1 MDIIID
7 ANIIRRDLKLND
19 KNFEILTDYLNKT
32 NSNLIYPSIV
42 IQEVK
47 GLYKRALKER
57 VEQFTTVNRK
67 LKSTL
72 VTTEIAELPVINIE
86 IESENY
92 IEFIHNKLG
101 TTSDNIIEYKN
112 EFLPELVSRAIDR
125 KKPLDNKGQQFRDG
139 LLWLSLLD
147 YAINTEEKRVAFI
160 SDNPTDFAEKGENK
174 LCVELL
180 EETNEKGI
188 EIVYFRTL
196 DDFAKQHA
204 SVIEFI
210 TKEWISENIDNEI
223 IESLFEET
231 LDNLDDDL
239 ILEGIE
245 LDHNESK
252 TGYLNRSDYL
262 SSNLLDFYVY
272 EKTDG
277 TILLNAEWEF
287 ETEFEVEIERVIER
301 DSSRYEHRYTID
313 PITGEPE
320 MDMVFIPD
328 YSIDQEFD
336 YKHDTPLFRGK
347 FVIRIENK
355 KVTDYDL
362 KAWDWG

>member
-32 NSNLIYPSIV
+32 NSELIYPSIV
-42 IQEVK
+42 IEEVK

-57 VEQFTTVNRK
+57 HQQFISANRK

-72 VTTEIAELPVINIE
+72 VTTELAELPSINIE
-86 IESENY
+86 TESDDY
-92 IEFIHNKLG
+92 IDFIHNKLG
-101 TTSDNIIEYKN
+101 TTDNNIIDYKN
-112 EFLPELVSRAIDR
+112 EFLPELVRRAIER

-147 YAINTEEKRVAFI
+147 YALNTDEKRVGFI
-160 SDNPTDFAEKGENK
+160 SDNPSDFAEKGENK
-174 LCVELL
+174 LCSELL
-180 EETNEKGI
+180 NETIEKGI

-210 TKEWISENIDNEI
+210 TEQWIEENIDNQI

-231 LDNLDDDL
+231 LDNIDDDL
-239 ILEGIE
+239 ILDGIE
-245 LDHNESK
+245 LEHNETK
-252 TGYLNRSDYL
+252 TGHLNRSDYIT
-262 SSNLLDFYVY
+262 SKLLGFYVY
-272 EKTDG
+272 EKADG
-277 TILLNAEWEF
+277 TILLNSEWEF
-287 ETEFEVEIERVIER
+287 EAEFEVEIERITER
-301 DSSRYEHRYTID
+301 DSSRYEHRYTVD
-313 PITGEPE
+313 PRTGEPE
-320 MDMVFIPD
+320 MEMVFVPD
-328 YSIDQEFD
+328 YSVDQEFD

-347 FVIRIENK
+347 YVMKIENE
-355 KVTDYDL
+355 KVKDYDL
-362 KAWDWG
+362 KEWDWG